1 MDILRN
7 RLKNRLKKRIFAL
20 IVYKAFRNLERKGL
34 LTLSTKL
41 TFVDILNENVRI
53 TFDDDEANVLLNNE
67 IERLTLLYQIKY
79 N

>member
-1 MDILRN
+1 MDKLRN
-7 RLKNRLKKRIFAL
+7 NSRSRLKKRIFAL

-41 TFVDILNENVRI
+41 TFIDILNENVRI
-53 TFDDDEANVLLNNE
+53 TFDDDDANVLLNNE

-79 N
+79 K